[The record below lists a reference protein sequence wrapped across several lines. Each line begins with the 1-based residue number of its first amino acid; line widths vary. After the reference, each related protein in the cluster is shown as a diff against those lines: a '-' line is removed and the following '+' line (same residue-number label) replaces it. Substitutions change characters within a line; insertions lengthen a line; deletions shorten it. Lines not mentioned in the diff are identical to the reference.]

1 MYAYD
6 FWSLEPLAI
15 TFFSVKT
22 PLIVLDILLKASVP
36 TSSTNKAYK
45 SFSISPMNSAAPSV
59 TDSTLSL
66 ISS

>member
-1 MYAYD
+1 MYAAD

-15 TFFSVKT
+15 TFYSDKT
-22 PLIVLDILLKASVP
+22 PLIVLDILPKASYP

-45 SFSISPMNSAAPSV
+45 SYSISPINSTAPSV